1 MRTLLISALLCSMML
16 AQTSEERTVL
26 LRSGDKITGTVTS
39 ESDTAVVLRTSFGEI
54 TVLKSTI
61 KPQIITV
68 YLKDGSVVSGE
79 IEARSD
85 AGLRLRTTFGVV
97 TIDPA
102 NVDRTSESGVFVP
115 GTMKDEEFL
124 YGDER
129 LIDIFF
135 DPTGYT
141 MEKGAIYFSGLSWGV
156 ALSENVDVSSSY
168 WRYFLADLNIR
179 PKFRLYKSGSIESE
193 QSFAVGFHL
202 HTAGHTGKMR
212 YAAVAE
218 PVYNWNGTT
227 TMQMVNR
234 WEEVGSPSDTRVWTE
249 VFAAFTNSDLKGDK
263 QGRISYHVGASVILH
278 PVETMPR
285 GWIAVDNDITSK
297 FKIIGQLYYDPFQP
311 SYRQMGNNRDNKSP
325 FDLDFGFVYAYDES
339 LRFGIHY
346 QPYVILFYLK
356 F

>member
-1 MRTLLISALLCSMML
+1 MRTLLLIAVVCSFL
-16 AQTSEERTVL
+16 SAQTAEERTL
-26 LRSGDKITGTVTS
+26 QLRTGDKITGTVVS

-54 TVLKSTI
+54 TVQKSSI
-61 KPQIITV
+61 KPQLITV

-85 AGLRLRTTFGVV
+85 AGLRLKTTFGVI
-97 TIDPA
+97 TIDQA
-102 NVDRTSESGVFVP
+102 NVDRTSESGAFIP

-124 YGDER
+124 YADER
-129 LIDIFF
+129 LIDVFF
-135 DPTGYT
+135 DPTGFT

-156 ALSENVDVSSSY
+156 ALTENMDVSSSY

-202 HTAGHTGKMR
+202 HTAGHTGKSR
-212 YAAVAE
+212 YVTVTE

-227 TMQMVNR
+227 YQTVQR
-234 WEEVGSPSDTRVWTE
+234 WEDVGNASDARVWTE

-263 QGRISYHVGASVILH
+263 QGRISYHVGASIIFH

-285 GWIAVDNDITSK
+285 AWLAVDNDITSK

-311 SYRQMGNNRDNKSP
+311 SYRQIGNNSANKSP
-325 FDLDFGFVYAYDES
+325 FDLDFGFVYAYDEN